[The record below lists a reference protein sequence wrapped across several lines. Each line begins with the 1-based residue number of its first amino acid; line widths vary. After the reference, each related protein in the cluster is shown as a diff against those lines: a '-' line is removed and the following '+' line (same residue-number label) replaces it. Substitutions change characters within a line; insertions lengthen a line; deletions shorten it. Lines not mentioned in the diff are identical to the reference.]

1 MQILI
6 GLAILYAIYLGIG
19 KLAGVLWASIGWQ
32 WVLGVFLL
40 LGYLVVF
47 TSWRRKQRH
56 QTQEQA
62 RNQLVQSQR
71 ENLLSKYLG
80 DIETV
85 EKIMSRSVW
94 EGQTEDELI
103 DSLGEPIEV
112 DQKILKTKSKEIWK
126 YKKTGKGRF
135 GLRVTL
141 ENNRVVG
148 WEIKDSA

>member
-1 MQILI
+1 
-6 GLAILYAIYLGIG
+6 
-19 KLAGVLWASIGWQ
+19 
-32 WVLGVFLL
+32 
-40 LGYLVVF
+40 
-47 TSWRRKQRH
+47 
-56 QTQEQA
+56 
-62 RNQLVQSQR
+62 
-71 ENLLSKYLG
+71 
-80 DIETV
+80 
-85 EKIMSRSVW
+85 MSRSVW